1 MASPFKFYRIRSGSA
16 DLEFNPAAGARL
28 RFANKDA
35 DVLQLPGIPRSSLAS
50 GDKVK
55 VTYYNTTVFVGEV
68 SEIVEHSG
76 KGDDATDTVVV
87 KGPWDKMARLV
98 YRQNWK
104 VSNGYK
110 KSSRIV
116 LNQHQSGSAQNLNS
130 ELAEI
135 AADAASACGYSL
147 GTVSVSSQY
156 LPFDEVRDL
165 TIADAIRRELR
176 FFPRTVARFD
186 YSQQTPT
193 LSITRI
199 AKNGSDAAYVASIP
213 KTARQKRYTANPV
226 TGVDIEI
233 ETVGDGWRDISHQ
246 TAGNTSAGNPNC
258 LYATIQLAGATSSLV
273 TQSFKSVTED
283 IPANLSDLT
292 WWMAKH
298 PRLKGLSSNQVS
310 ISDGAR
316 SGTTQQNIYARI
328 AAATAGE
335 IEAAGLKCR
344 VEEFTC
350 KATITTTDD
359 VESDVLLSMKFLTT
373 NATGTAESPK
383 TYTWVVS
390 SSATAGETCPS
401 GLAAAILADR
411 SGSLVS
417 EKMTIRLGSAL
428 PQLGD
433 LCDDLPLQSFE
444 VDCAALTAELEF
456 GSPEHLAPEDMAA
469 LLSGFRNKRRPTV
482 STSRASGKVSDLA
495 AASESGAIMPLS
507 TTDWSPGKKSK
518 TTIGGTNT
526 GSINLDSSSLASG
539 TDIDVKTIGMEGAND
554 ADKAKILASK
564 NIEIAQKTLAAGTNI
579 TLTVSQDGKTITIAA
594 TGASGSTSG
603 YSTATG
609 AYRYTLRDFRYD
621 TDTRQLQVKY
631 NRETWANGVMTA
643 SEETAWQMAEGG
655 QAVEET
661 V

>member
-1 MASPFKFYRIRSGSA
+1 MASPFKFYKVSSGA
-16 DLEFNPAAGARL
+16 ETQFLPAVGSRL
-28 RFANKDA
+28 SFANKAA

-68 SEIVEHSG
+68 SEIVENSG

-116 LNQHQSGSAQNLNS
+116 LNQNQNGEAQTLNS

-135 AADAASACGYSL
+135 AGAGESACGYSL
-147 GTVSVSSQY
+147 GTVSVSSHY

-176 FFPRTVARFD
+176 FFPRTVTRFD
-186 YSQQTPT
+186 YSTQTPT

-199 AKNGSDAAYVASIP
+199 AKNGSDAAYVETVNKSDR
-213 KTARQKRYTANPV
+213 KKRYTANPI

-233 ETVGDGWRDISHQ
+233 ETVGEGWRDIEHQ

-258 LYATIQLAGATSSLV
+258 LYATIQLAGATSSIV

-283 IPANLSDLT
+283 IPQDLSDQA

-298 PRLKGLSSNQVS
+298 PRLKGLASAQIV

-316 SGTTQQNIYARI
+316 SGSDQLETYARI

-350 KATITTTDD
+350 KAKITTADD
-359 VESDVLLSMKFLTT
+359 AEENILLSMKFLVT
-373 NATGTAESPK
+373 NATTT
-383 TYTWVVS
+383 TYRWVAS
-390 SSATAGETCPS
+390 SEATAGETCPD

-411 SGSLVS
+411 SGALVS
-417 EKMTIRLGSAL
+417 ERMTIRLGAAL

-444 VDCAALTAELEF
+444 IDCAALTADLEF
-456 GSPEHLAPEDMAA
+456 GSPEHLTPEDMAA
-469 LLSGFRNKRRPTV
+469 LLSGFRNKHRPTV
-482 STSRASGKVSDLA
+482 STSRATGKVADLNPASDP
-495 AASESGAIMPLS
+495 GAIMPIDA
-507 TTDWSPGKKSK
+507 TEWAPGKKSK
-518 TTIGGTNT
+518 TTIGGSGT
-526 GSINLDSSSLASG
+526 GTISLDAKKVPQGTELSVKELKVVASGQTVKFLASA
-539 TDIDVKTIGMEGAND
+539 DVTIGDEESGGSDGGDSQTDPCDHPGDKGNAGGVAAD
-554 ADKAKILASK
+554 ADDDEHS
-564 NIEIAQKTLAAGTNI
+564 AGG
-579 TLTVSQDGKTITIAA
+579 VAGGGDG
-594 TGASGSTSG
+594 
-603 YSTATG
+603 
-609 AYRYTLRDFRYD
+609 
-621 TDTRQLQVKY
+621 
-631 NRETWANGVMTA
+631 GVG
-643 SEETAWQMAEGG
+643 AEGG
-655 QAVEET
+655 T
-661 V
+661 HPGDDNCNCD

>member
-28 RFANKDA
+28 TFANKAA

-55 VTYYNTTVFVGEV
+55 VVYLSSTVFLGEV

-76 KGDDATDTVVV
+76 RGDDATDTVVV

-116 LNQHQSGSAQNLNS
+116 LNQNQSGAAQTLNS

-135 AADAASACGYSL
+135 ATDGASACGYSL
-147 GTVSVSSQY
+147 GAVSVSSRH

-176 FFPRTVARFD
+176 FFPRTVTRFD
-186 YSQQTPT
+186 YSQPTPT

-213 KTARQKRYTANPV
+213 KTARQKRYTTNPV

-233 ETVGDGWRDISHQ
+233 ETVGDGWRDIEHQ
-246 TAGNTSAGNPNC
+246 TAGNTLAGNPNC

-283 IPANLSDLT
+283 IPEDLSDQA

-298 PRLKGLSSNQVS
+298 PRLKGLASAQIV

-316 SGTTQQNIYARI
+316 SGSDQLETYARI
-328 AAATAGE
+328 ASATAGE

-350 KATITTTDD
+350 KAKITTADD
-359 VESDVLLSMKFLTT
+359 AEENILLSMKFLVT
-373 NATGTAESPK
+373 NATTK
-383 TYTWVVS
+383 TYTWVAS
-390 SSATAGETCPS
+390 SEATAGETCPD

-417 EKMTIRLGSAL
+417 ERMTIRLGATL

-444 VDCAALTAELEF
+444 VDCASLTADLEF

-482 STSRASGKVSDLA
+482 STSRATGKVADLNPA
-495 AASESGAIMPLS
+495 GEPGAIMPIDA
-507 TTDWSPGKKSK
+507 TEWAPGKKLK
-518 TTIGGTNT
+518 TTLGGSGT
-526 GSINLDSSSLASG
+526 GTIKLDASEVPPGSSLSVKELKIAASG
-539 TDIDVKTIGMEGAND
+539 QTVKFLASADVTIGDEESGGSDGDDSQSDPCDHPGDKGKAGGVA
-554 ADKAKILASK
+554 ADEDDEHS
-564 NIEIAQKTLAAGTNI
+564 AGGVAGGGDGG
-579 TLTVSQDGKTITIAA
+579 VS
-594 TGASGSTSG
+594 ASG
-603 YSTATG
+603 
-609 AYRYTLRDFRYD
+609 
-621 TDTRQLQVKY
+621 
-631 NRETWANGVMTA
+631 GVHP
-643 SEETAWQMAEGG
+643 GDDNCNCD
-655 QAVEET
+655 
-661 V
+661 